1 MLTEHRLAE
10 NKALIRSLN
19 QRVAVISE
27 TLDTFGSLKFMCE
40 CGIYACRKRIELTAN
55 AFEAIRSEP
64 THFLVH
70 PDHVLYALEIVV
82 LNTPGATSSWRNE
95 PVRRPDPPSPPNRE
109 TPQRNHTHR
118 PPTCSSSTRQAVL
131 AQCGYRL
138 LGAPRSRIQYELS
151 SRGWTR
157 TNNPPVNSRML
168 CQLSY
173 AGRQR

>member
-1 MLTEHRLAE
+1 MLTEHRLAR

-40 CGIYACRKRIELTAN
+40 CGIYACRKRIELTAG

-82 LNTPGATSSWRNE
+82 LE
-95 PVRRPDPPSPPNRE
+95 
-109 TPQRNHTHR
+109 
-118 PPTCSSSTRQAVL
+118 
-131 AQCGYRL
+131 
-138 LGAPRSRIQYELS
+138 
-151 SRGWTR
+151 
-157 TNNPPVNSRML
+157 
-168 CQLSY
+168 Y
-173 AGRQR
+173 AGSHVVVEERASEATRLPLGTEPEDPTEEPLTPAA

>member
-40 CGIYACRKRIELTAN
+40 CGIYACRKRIELTAT

-82 LNTPGATSSWRNE
+82 LEYAGSHVIVEERVAEAT
-95 PVRRPDPPSPPNRE
+95 
-109 TPQRNHTHR
+109 R
-118 PPTCSSSTRQAVL
+118 PPVASDPHDATEEPHT
-131 AQCGYRL
+131 
-138 LGAPRSRIQYELS
+138 P
-151 SRGWTR
+151 
-157 TNNPPVNSRML
+157 
-168 CQLSY
+168 
-173 AGRQR
+173 